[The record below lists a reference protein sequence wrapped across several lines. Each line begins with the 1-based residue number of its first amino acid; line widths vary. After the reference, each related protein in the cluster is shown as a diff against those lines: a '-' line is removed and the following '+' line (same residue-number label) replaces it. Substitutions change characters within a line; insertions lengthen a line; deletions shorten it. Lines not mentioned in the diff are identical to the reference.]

1 MFQTR
6 PTNSRRAIELVV
18 ASIACL
24 AQLGLAAILTGLA
37 AGTLHGSSVWAAIV
51 VAALLAYFVL
61 MTLLVTVA
69 FGFRSRPPIESAVL
83 RWTPEA
89 ANAALST
96 TAAILA
102 LYTFCKVR
110 VRPIQAESHAQ
121 NDHIL
126 ATAGIALW
134 TIGVIAQIAFH
145 ALRLAHHRAVDKE
158 RRTEPMVQPRSPP
171 RNLTRS
177 LSLQLKNLSPASR
190 ADSALGTPTHSPYV
204 ESTHS
209 NRSSTRNSL
218 SQIIRPITSRTRLI
232 LGGRSPSPTP
242 RVPPIAAHHHAH
254 NRNDSLEFG
263 CRGDGFETWDTSA
276 VDENLLTTFTHP
288 QPPRAAKRLEPIPGS
303 RPVSPAMA
311 LNGPFPLHSSGSL
324 TPEDTPLPESPITD
338 QPIPFPPLLHR
349 ESSFSSIAST
359 TTGPGVEQSHI
370 HPLFRTHSPT
380 PPPLPSPGTV
390 VMGSPYAGQVF
401 GASEWDLLPRR
412 LHSDSRSHS
421 PVEGVGMGSR
431 TASRAGSIKSLG
443 GAGARR
449 PSGLGNEVRV
459 MEEGM
464 PEMPVR
470 RTDG

>member
-69 FGFRSRPPIESAVL
+69 LGFRSRPQIESAVL

-110 VRPIQAESHAQ
+110 ARPIQAESHAQ

-134 TIGVIAQIAFH
+134 TIGGIAQIAFH
-145 ALRLAHHRAVDKE
+145 ALRLARHRAVDKE

-242 RVPPIAAHHHAH
+242 
-254 NRNDSLEFG
+254 
-263 CRGDGFETWDTSA
+263 
-276 VDENLLTTFTHP
+276 
-288 QPPRAAKRLEPIPGS
+288 
-303 RPVSPAMA
+303 
-311 LNGPFPLHSSGSL
+311 
-324 TPEDTPLPESPITD
+324 
-338 QPIPFPPLLHR
+338 
-349 ESSFSSIAST
+349 
-359 TTGPGVEQSHI
+359 
-370 HPLFRTHSPT
+370 
-380 PPPLPSPGTV
+380 
-390 VMGSPYAGQVF
+390 
-401 GASEWDLLPRR
+401 
-412 LHSDSRSHS
+412 
-421 PVEGVGMGSR
+421 
-431 TASRAGSIKSLG
+431 
-443 GAGARR
+443 
-449 PSGLGNEVRV
+449 
-459 MEEGM
+459 
-464 PEMPVR
+464 
-470 RTDG
+470 